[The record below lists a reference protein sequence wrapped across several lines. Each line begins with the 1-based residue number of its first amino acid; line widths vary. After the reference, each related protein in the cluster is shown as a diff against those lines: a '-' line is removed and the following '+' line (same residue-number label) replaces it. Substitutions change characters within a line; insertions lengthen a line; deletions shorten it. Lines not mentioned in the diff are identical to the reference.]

1 MSRPYAGTGVA
12 LKEAA
17 APLGWEF
24 YESPFWSKLA
34 FAFCQ
39 SLMAPSGNVVV
50 IGGPRG
56 MKPCPWLF
64 NTRAPS
70 PSRERRAGCA
80 GKEDL

>member
-12 LKEAA
+12 VKEAA
-17 APLGWEF
+17 APLGWEI
-24 YESPFWSKLA
+24 YESPCKLA
-34 FAFCQ
+34 FAFCR
-39 SLMAPSGNVVV
+39 SLMAPSGNIVG
-50 IGGPRG
+50 ICGPRG